1 MAGGHIGRALRRL
14 RGLLGAH
21 GAEGPTDGDLL
32 RRYVY
37 ARDEAAFEALLRRHG
52 PMVLGVCR
60 RLLSDGED
68 VDDAFQAT
76 FLILVR
82 KAPSISDAERVGNWL
97 YGVAYRVAVRARAQA
112 ARLRARQRPLN
123 DVPSEEPQGDPV
135 RDEVRALLD
144 DEVSRL
150 PARYREAVVCC
161 YLQGRTQDEAARVL
175 GWPRGTV
182 ATRLNRARRLLR
194 NRLVRRG
201 LPLSAGTLVGAL
213 RAASAEG
220 ALPAPLVGA
229 ALRAAGQGV
238 AGSALPPAVVRLADG
253 VLRQFLVARVKAV
266 TAAVL
271 ALALVTGGGGLA
283 LRSARPAAAPE
294 AEAPQGEAQPA
305 QYYAWREQHAPPAGA
320 AVAACAVG
328 GLPGKEPAPCD
339 PGARL
344 TAIVLAADG
353 KLLAAVSEDG
363 TVCLCDPVTGQPC
376 LSVRGATFQQGP
388 SPGLTGAIEPSG
400 KVNASA
406 LGSAAGPGAGGRSG
420 PACKVV
426 ITFEVAGESGS
437 VRVAAGCSS
446 GRESGQELAEGRLAR
461 SVVPPGT
468 RQTLIETRVWSPAAH
483 TFVPTSKVVIHTLPP
498 CPAAAAAPAP
508 PPEPGARPEVKRAKK
523 CPRCTSAV
531 I

>member
-37 ARDEAAFEALLRRHG
+37 AHDEAAFEALLRRHG

-123 DVPSEEPQGDPV
+123 DVPSDEPQDDPI
-135 RDEVRALLD
+135 RDEIRALLD

-201 LPLSAGTLVGAL
+201 LPLSAGTLIGAL
-213 RAASAEG
+213 RAGSAEG
-220 ALPAPLVGA
+220 ALPAPLVSA
-229 ALRAAGQGV
+229 ALRTAGQGLT
-238 AGSALPPAVVRLADG
+238 GGALSPAVVGLADG
-253 VLRQFLVARVKAV
+253 VLRQFLVGRVKAV
-266 TAAVL
+266 MAAVL

-283 LRSARPAAAPE
+283 LRSARPAAAPD
-294 AEAPQGEAQPA
+294 AEASQGEAQPA
-305 QYYAWREQHAPPAGA
+305 QYYAWREQFAPPAGS
-320 AVAACAVG
+320 AVPACAVDE
-328 GLPGKEPAPCD
+328 LPCKNPAPRESA
-339 PGARL
+339 ARP
-344 TAIVLAADG
+344 TAIVQASDG
-353 KLLAAVSEDG
+353 KLLAAVLEDG
-363 TVCLCDPVTGQPC
+363 TVCICNPLTGRPF
-376 LSVRGATFQQGP
+376 LSVKGATLHEG
-388 SPGLTGAIEPSG
+388 PGLMGAIEPG
-400 KVNASA
+400 EKGDAAV
-406 LGSAAGPGAGGRSG
+406 LGAAAGPAAGGGKG

-426 ITFEVAGESGS
+426 ITFEVDGQAGP
-437 VRVAAGCSS
+437 VRVAAGCSF
-446 GRESGQELAEGRLAR
+446 GRDPGQESAEGRLAR
-461 SVVPPGT
+461 SVVPAGT
-468 RQTLIETRVWSPAAH
+468 RQMRIETRVWLPA
-483 TFVPTSKVVIHTLPP
+483 TRTCVPTSRVVIHTLPQVP
-498 CPAAAAAPAP
+498 STPAAPAP
-508 PPEPGARPEVKRAKK
+508 PSRAVAQPEAKRVKK
-523 CPRCTSAV
+523 CPRCPCAV
-531 I
+531 T